1 MTSVP
6 TRSEAPA
13 DGRISVGGRR
23 PSRGRGAGAVGGTGG
38 AGRSGRSG
46 RSRRESRVAPWAFVT
61 PSLVLFSVFAFAPI
75 LASVVLSFENVQVF
89 GGGTFVGLQNYQTML
104 TTPLFWEAV
113 KNTLI
118 FTVGTVPTSAALGLL
133 LAIMLNRK
141 LPGRGIIRSLY
152 FLPMVVSGV
161 AVSLVFIWMFDSND
175 GVVDAF
181 LQAIGL
187 PRIGWLTSPDWAMVT
202 VILAVVWGRIGFCM
216 VTYLAA
222 LQGINP
228 SLLEAAQIDGAGSWR
243 RFTGIT
249 WPLLNPTTYMLI
261 VLNVVF
267 SLQAFDVIYVMT
279 GGGPGFS
286 TTVLIQYIFR
296 SAFTNG
302 QMGYAS
308 AIGVF
313 LVVVLLLLTLLR
325 NRIAK
330 RTEEES

>member
-1 MTSVP
+1 MP
-6 TRSEAPA
+6 
-13 DGRISVGGRR
+13 GRR
-23 PSRGRGAGAVGGTGG
+23 NR
-38 AGRSGRSG
+38 
-46 RSRRESRVAPWAFVT
+46 RSRRESRVAPWVFIS
-61 PSLVLFSVFAFAPI
+61 PSLILFSVFAFAPI
-75 LASVVLSFENVQVF
+75 IASVVLSFENVQVF
-89 GGGTFVGLQNYQTML
+89 GGGTFVGLHNYQEML
-104 TTPLFWEAV
+104 TTPLFWTAV
-113 KNTLI
+113 RNTVV
-118 FTVGTVPTSAALGLL
+118 FTLGTVPTSAALGLL
-133 LAIMLNRK
+133 LAVMLNRR

-161 AVSLVFIWMFDSND
+161 AVSLVMIWMFDSSN

-181 LQAIGL
+181 LQQVGL
-187 PRIGWLTSPDWAMVT
+187 PHIGWLTSPNWAMFT

-296 SAFTNG
+296 SAFTDG

-313 LVVVLLLLTLLR
+313 LVAVLLVMTVLR

-330 RTEEES
+330 RTEDLA